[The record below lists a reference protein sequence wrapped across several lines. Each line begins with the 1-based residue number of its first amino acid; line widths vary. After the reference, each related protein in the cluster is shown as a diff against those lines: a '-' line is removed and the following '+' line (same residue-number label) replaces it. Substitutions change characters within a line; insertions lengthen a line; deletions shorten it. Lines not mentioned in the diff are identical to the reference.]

1 MVSAYAA
8 PVHRPE
14 VPMTAYPS
22 PTTPPP
28 RRPTTVMVTAWVAL
42 VGLVVA
48 FVGIG
53 IMLLPLRTPTQDCGT
68 AAGFLLDGRVDEL
81 INPDSPPAGITEVEA
96 LDNNANRCQ
105 ERAANR
111 ARPAGFAVVG
121 GTLLGLIAVM
131 TEAVVRWR
139 WRIASRRAYLAGSV
153 PPDAIQPGGQST
165 DRDFG
170 DRHQP

>member
-1 MVSAYAA
+1 
-8 PVHRPE
+8 
-14 VPMTAYPS
+14 MTTFPS

-28 RRPTTVMVTAWVAL
+28 RRPTTVTVTAWVAL

-81 INPDSPPAGITEVEA
+81 INPDDPPAGITKAEA

-111 ARPAGFAVVG
+111 ARPAGVAVVA
-121 GTLLGLIAVM
+121 GTLLGLVAVL
-131 TEAVVRWR
+131 TEVGVRWR
-139 WRIASRRAYLAGSV
+139 WRAATRRAYLAGSV
-153 PPDAIQPGGQST
+153 PPCGLPTNGAPTGDQPEDL
-165 DRDFG
+165 DR
-170 DRHQP
+170 P